1 MKEIINQGEKNTKN
15 EVTDMLI
22 QAVMMMRGMRI
33 EEIMKEHQDQ
43 VEIEVERG
51 SPRGMMKK
59 EKGTEEITDMVLEET
74 E

>member
-51 SPRGMMKK
+51 SLRGMMKK